1 MRRLSFLFVLF
12 FAVCGTAAA
21 APPGPSLPA
30 DEVMQ
35 LLKAGNARHIAGQT
49 LHDQQGGDRREEVAA
64 AGQRPI
70 ATILGCS
77 DSRAPLELIFDQGV
91 GDIFVVRV
99 AGNIAGPSELGS
111 IEYGVEHLGT
121 PVVLVLGHTSCGAVT
136 AAVQNAKAHGNIS
149 EIVNQIRPAV
159 AKAKEWSPN
168 ASGEELL
175 NKSIKA
181 NVWLTMEHILR
192 KSQEVRAQVE
202 AGRILLVGG
211 VYDLV
216 SGQVAW
222 LGQHPDQ
229 GKIIAATHAA
239 KRKPKPPVKVDAV
252 STGEEQGSAKPE
264 AAGAASE
271 SVPAREETTTAKPV
285 AKPAAKSVAR
295 PAAKQPAKAGAKS
308 AADSAA
314 MPEVNPSARSEGE
327 GELLAPTPEK
337 APAKGSGR
345 SAAGKGA
352 TP

>member
-1 MRRLSFLFVLF
+1 MRGWTVSLAMLLTL
-12 FAVCGTAAA
+12 CGAAFAAA
-21 APPGPSLPA
+21 PGPSLPA
-30 DEVMQ
+30 DEVIQ
-35 LLKAGNARHIAGQT
+35 LLKAGNARHVAEQT
-49 LHDQQGGDRREEVAA
+49 LHDQQGGDRREELAA

-77 DSRAPLELIFDQGV
+77 DSRAPLELLFDQGV

-111 IEYGVEHLGT
+111 IDYGVGHLGT

-136 AAVQNAKAHGNIS
+136 AAVQSAKVHGNIS

-159 AKAKEWSPN
+159 AKAREWSPN

-216 SGQVAW
+216 SGQVSW

-229 GKIIAATHAA
+229 GKIIAATHVV
-239 KRKPKPPVKVDAV
+239 KRKPKPKPKPPVTADVEAAV
-252 STGEEQGSAKPE
+252 MEQGSARPE
-264 AAGAASE
+264 AVETAPEPAPAAALPE
-271 SVPAREETTTAKPV
+271 PKPA
-285 AKPAAKSVAR
+285 AKPAAKPAR
-295 PAAKQPAKAGAKS
+295 KQAAKPVAES
-308 AADSAA
+308 AAQ
-314 MPEVNPSARSEGE
+314 PEVNPGARSEGQ
-327 GELLAPTPEK
+327 GELLAPEPEPT
-337 APAKGSGR
+337 PAKGSGR
-345 SAAGKGA
+345 AATSKGS
-352 TP
+352 TR

>member
-1 MRRLSFLFVLF
+1 MRGWTVSLAMLLTL
-12 FAVCGTAAA
+12 CGAAFAAA
-21 APPGPSLPA
+21 PGPSLPA

-35 LLKAGNARHIAGQT
+35 LLKAGNARHVTGQT
-49 LHDQQGGDRREEVAA
+49 LHDQQGGDRREELAA

-111 IEYGVEHLGT
+111 IDYGVGHLGT

-136 AAVQNAKAHGNIS
+136 AAVQNARPHGNIA
-149 EIVNQIRPAV
+149 EIVGQIRPAV

-168 ASGEELL
+168 ASGEELV

-192 KSQEVRAQVE
+192 KSQEVRDQVE

-216 SGQVAW
+216 SGQVSW

-229 GKIIAATHAA
+229 GKIIAAAHAA
-239 KRKPKPPVKVDAV
+239 KRKPKPNPPVRAEAEPAAK
-252 STGEEQGSAKPE
+252 EQGSARAEAVETAPEPAPAQALPEPKP
-264 AAGAASE
+264 A
-271 SVPAREETTTAKPV
+271 
-285 AKPAAKSVAR
+285 AKPAAKPTRKQAAK
-295 PAAKQPAKAGAKS
+295 PAAEPAAQ
-308 AADSAA
+308 
-314 MPEVNPSARSEGE
+314 PEVNPGARSEGQ
-327 GELLAPTPEK
+327 GELLAPEPEPT
-337 APAKGSGR
+337 PAKGGGR
-345 SAAGKGA
+345 AATSKGS
-352 TP
+352 TR